1 MQIQGKKAYQP
12 PQLTVHGT
20 VEEITLGC
28 DKKLGSSD
36 SYTFGGQDIVCV
48 S

>member
-1 MQIQGKKAYQP
+1 MESKGKKVYVP
-12 PQLTVHGT
+12 PQLTVYGT

-28 DKKLGSSD
+28 DKKLGSTD
-36 SYTFGGQDIVCV
+36 SFTFGGQDIVCV